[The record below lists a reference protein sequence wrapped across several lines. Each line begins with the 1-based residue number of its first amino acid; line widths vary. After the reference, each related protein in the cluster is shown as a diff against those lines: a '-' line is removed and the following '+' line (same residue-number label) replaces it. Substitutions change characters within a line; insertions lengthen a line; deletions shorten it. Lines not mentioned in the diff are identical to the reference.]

1 MGQTE
6 YIHKKL
12 IEACKS
18 GNERSKYELYQL
30 YSKAMFNLCYRMTN
44 NREEAEDLLQEAFTQ
59 AFLKLHTFR
68 YESGFGTWLKRITVN
83 ICINALNRKRVELT
97 YLEENKSNDLPDNE
111 NDEDIELDVTSIKN
125 AMELLPEGGRMIFSL
140 YLFEGYDHVE
150 ISQILNISE
159 STSKSQFMRAKRRI
173 IEILQEQKKKHYEN

>member
-83 ICINALNRKRVELT
+83 ICINALNRKRVELA
-97 YLEENKSNDLPDNE
+97 YLEENKSNDLPENE
-111 NDEDIELDVTSIKN
+111 E
-125 AMELLPEGGRMIFSL
+125 
-140 YLFEGYDHVE
+140 
-150 ISQILNISE
+150 
-159 STSKSQFMRAKRRI
+159 
-173 IEILQEQKKKHYEN
+173 